1 MKRVLGLDLGSKT
14 CGIAISDPLGI
25 IARSV
30 ETVRFEENDYEACLQ
45 HVLSICRMEQVTEI
59 VLGLPKHMN
68 GDIGERGHISE
79 QFKEMIEAKTDIP
92 VVLWDERLTTVAAEK
107 ILIQADLSRKKRKK
121 VIDQMA
127 AVQILQ
133 SYLDYQAKA

>member
-1 MKRVLGLDLGSKT
+1 MRILGLDLGSKT
-14 CGIAISDPLGI
+14 LGVSVSDALGM

-30 ETVRFEENDYEACLQ
+30 ETIRFDSDDYESAFA
-45 HVLSICRMEQVTEI
+45 QVQKYIKEFQIKTV

-68 GDIGERGHISE
+68 GDVGIRGEISIM
-79 QFKEMIEAKTDIP
+79 FKEKLDTLGLQ

-107 ILIQADLSRKKRKK
+107 ILIAADVSRKKRKK

-133 SYLDYQAKA
+133 SYLDSQH